1 MKKTTLKKI
10 SPLLFFLLLITSQ
23 LTYAQCIRPNAYLT
37 VTSNNSG
44 NVQNIGTC
52 SYTSAEFNTINGL
65 IVGGTY
71 QFISR
76 TGATYGAGTENFV
89 TITDTSD
96 NVIAFGTSPLTVN
109 ALTVTSV
116 RLHHATDA
124 ACGGAAVCNNSQ
136 LQYLPTCGIPSGLSS
151 SAFTTTSATISWT
164 APTTAPSDGYQYY
177 YATTNT
183 APTAATTP
191 SGSVGAGITTADL
204 TSLSVGTQ
212 YYFWVR
218 SNCGSETSAWS
229 ASATFATT
237 CLSTTVPYTQDFEA
251 ITPPLLPTCTS
262 AVNYG
267 TGNIWSVTN
276 NPGNGFT
283 TNTLRYPYSF
293 SAAADTWFFTQ
304 GIEMVAGTSYRIS
317 YNYGCNST
325 FYTER
330 MKVAYGVSANA
341 SDMTN
346 VLFDHTAINTAVL
359 EFNQVDFTPTADG
372 VYYFGFQAYSIANQF
387 NIHLDNI
394 TIDFTPACSAPI
406 SLATSGLTFDSVTVN
421 WAAVATATNYEY
433 VLDTVATDPTG
444 AGTSIATNTFS
455 STTLSPSTTYYFHVR
470 TDCSGTFS
478 TWSTISFTTPATP
491 PANDDC
497 LNAVALTIDDSFCD
511 GVNNNGTNVA
521 ATDSGVSN
529 PSCFNYGLNDVWFS
543 VVIPADVATIDVST
557 DFTGGTNVDTEIEL
571 YSGACGALVE
581 VACDQDSGTTILSN
595 GSSYNSV
602 ITDAAVTGGQTYY
615 VRVAGYS
622 PTTVGTFCL
631 KVSTNTLSNDS
642 FDASKFKFYPNPV
655 KDVLNLSY
663 TENITKV
670 QVINLLGQEV
680 KAVSINATQSQVD
693 MSNLPKG
700 TYLVKVTA
708 ADEVKTIKVIKQ

>member
-10 SPLLFFLLLITSQ
+10 SPILFFLFLFASQ
-23 LTYAQCIRPNAYLT
+23 LNYAQCIRPTEYLI

-65 IVGGTY
+65 IIGGTY

-89 TITDTSD
+89 TITDTSN

-109 ALTVTSV
+109 ALNVASV

-124 ACGGAAVCNNSQ
+124 ACGGAQACNNSQ
-136 LQYLPTCGIPSGLSS
+136 LQYLPTCGIPNGLSS
-151 SAFTTTSATISWT
+151 SAFTTTTATISWT
-164 APTTAPSDGYQYY
+164 APTTAPSNGYQYY

-191 SGSVGAGITTADL
+191 SGDVGAGITTANL

-229 ASATFATT
+229 ASATFATN
-237 CLSTTVPYTQDFEA
+237 CLSTTVPYTQNFETV
-251 ITPPLLPTCTS
+251 TPPLLPTCTS

-267 TGNIWSVTN
+267 TGNIWSVVN

-283 TNTLRYPYSF
+283 TNTLRYPYNF
-293 SAAADTWFFTQ
+293 AAAADTWFFTQ

-317 YNYGCNST
+317 YNYGCSST

-387 NIHLDNI
+387 NIHVDNI
-394 TIDFTPACSAPI
+394 SIDFTPACSAPI
-406 SLATSGLTFDSVTVN
+406 GLTTSGLTFDSVTVN

-433 VLDTVATDPTG
+433 VLDTVATAPTG
-444 AGTSIATNTFS
+444 AGTSIAATTFS
-455 STTLSPSTTYYFHVR
+455 STTLTPSTTYYFYVR
-470 TDCSGTFS
+470 TNCNGTYS
-478 TWSTISFTTPATP
+478 AWSTISFTTPGTP
-491 PANDDC
+491 PINDNCDSAIE
-497 LNAVALTIDDSFCD
+497 LTNGGVFADNAVEGTNNAATNSNPPTPGCASFLGGDVWYAVIVPDSGSITIETNPDGTSPITDTGLAVYTGDCASLVLVECDDDDSSTGNFSLISLTNRTP
-511 GVNNNGTNVA
+511 GEVLFVNVWE
-521 ATDSGVSN
+521 
-529 PSCFNYGLNDVWFS
+529 YGND
-543 VVIPADVATIDVST
+543 T
-557 DFTGGTNVDTEIEL
+557 TGSFKISA
-571 YSGACGALVE
+571 Y
-581 VACDQDSGTTILSN
+581 
-595 GSSYNSV
+595 
-602 ITDAAVTGGQTYY
+602 DA
-615 VRVAGYS
+615 S
-622 PTTVGTFCL
+622 
-631 KVSTNTLSNDS
+631 LSNDS

-680 KAVSINATQSQVD
+680 KTVSINATQSQVD

-700 TYLVKVTA
+700 TYLVKLTA
-708 ADEVKTIKVIKQ
+708 SDAVKTIKVIKE